1 MKTTRTALLN
11 WFESRLKLRET
22 VLPLMN
28 HPVPK
33 GVNWWY
39 VFGSAT
45 LTFFMLQVVT
55 GICLAMVYVPS
66 AEEAYDSLNYLNY
79 QQPLGWFLRALH
91 YYGATGMVMMLA
103 VHMTQV
109 FLWGAYK
116 YPRELTWLV
125 GVVLLAL
132 TLGLAF
138 SGQVLRWDT
147 DAYWGIGVMASAAG
161 RAPVIGPQVV
171 ETILGGPN
179 IGAATLSRFFA
190 LHVFILPILLVAVL
204 AVHLHLVIH
213 KGISEPPVPGKPVD
227 PATYDAEYEKEL
239 ANGEPFFPDAL
250 YKDGIFSVLAVLAVV
265 VTAAVMGPYGP
276 GEPPDPTMTHA
287 NPRPDWYFL
296 SAFALMALMQPQLE
310 EVVMLILP
318 VAVFGVLAA
327 LPFVDNKGERA
338 LQRRPFAVL
347 IVIVLWS
354 SFIVLCWLGKTAP
367 WSPPMTAW
375 SGDPVPPNLLP
386 GRTPL
391 ELQGAVVFQ
400 NKTCRNCHA
409 LEGIGGVR
417 GPDLTA
423 VGTRLTHD
431 ELIRQ
436 VLQGG
441 GNMPAYGKQLSPQEV
456 EALVSFLGQLRP
468 TGQTAAQSTAR

>member
-1 MKTTRTALLN
+1 MKSTFTALLN

-22 VLPLMN
+22 VLPLLT

-66 AEEAYDSLNYLNY
+66 TEEAYESLNYLNY
-79 QQPLGWFLRALH
+79 HQPLGWFLRALH

-161 RAPVIGPQVV
+161 RAPVVGPQVV
-171 ETILGGPN
+171 ETILGGPT

-190 LHVFILPILLVAVL
+190 LHVFVLPILLVLTL
-204 AVHLHLVIH
+204 AVHLHLVVH
-213 KGISEPPVPGKPVD
+213 KGISEPPVPGKKVD

-239 ANGEPFFPDAL
+239 VNGEPFFPDAL
-250 YKDGIFSVLAVLAVV
+250 YKDGIFSILAVLTVV
-265 VTAAVMGPYGP
+265 AIAAIMGPYGP

-296 SAFALMALMQPQLE
+296 SAFALMALMQPELE
-310 EVVMLILP
+310 EVVILILP
-318 VAVFGVLAA
+318 VAVFGVLAV

-338 LQRRPFAVL
+338 PQRRPFAVL
-347 IVIVLWS
+347 IVVVLWS
-354 SFIVLCWLGKTAP
+354 CFFVLVWLGFKAP

-375 SGDPVPPNLLP
+375 SGDAVPPNLLDN
-386 GRTPL
+386 RTPL
-391 ELQGAVVFQ
+391 EATGAAVFQ

-441 GNMPAYGKQLSPQEV
+441 GNMPAYGQQLSPPEV
-456 EALVSFLGQLRP
+456 EALVAFLGRLRP
-468 TGQTAAQSTAR
+468 PGEKAAQSTSR

>member
-1 MKTTRTALLN
+1 
-11 WFESRLKLRET
+11 
-22 VLPLMN
+22 
-28 HPVPK
+28 
-33 GVNWWY
+33 
-39 VFGSAT
+39 
-45 LTFFMLQVVT
+45 
-55 GICLAMVYVPS
+55 
-66 AEEAYDSLNYLNY
+66 
-79 QQPLGWFLRALH
+79 
-91 YYGATGMVMMLA
+91 
-103 VHMTQV
+103 
-109 FLWGAYK
+109 
-116 YPRELTWLV
+116 
-125 GVVLLAL
+125 
-132 TLGLAF
+132 
-138 SGQVLRWDT
+138 
-147 DAYWGIGVMASAAG
+147 
-161 RAPVIGPQVV
+161 VV

-190 LHVFILPILLVAVL
+190 LHVFILPILLVLTL
-204 AVHLHLVIH
+204 AVHLHLVMH

-265 VTAAVMGPYGP
+265 VIAAIMGPYGP
-276 GEPPDPTMTHA
+276 GELPDPTLTHA

-296 SAFALMALMQPQLE
+296 SAFALMALMQPALE

-318 VAVFGVLAA
+318 VAVFGVLAV

-338 LQRRPFAVL
+338 WQRRPFAVL
-347 IVIVLWS
+347 IVILLWS
-354 SFIVLCWLGKTAP
+354 SFIVLCWLGHKAP

-375 SGDPVPPNLLP
+375 SGDPVPPNLLQD
-386 GRTPL
+386 RTPL

-468 TGQTAAQSTAR
+468 AGQKAAQATAR